1 MKLDSFGCRTLSKAI
16 IDFLYFV
23 FTSNFKGNSYLDE
36 KESIIGAIEIKK
48 VNEFKLQENLLSEL
62 IRYLNKIYE
71 KKIEGDGYAHPL
83 LEFSV
88 LNSLLGIGY
97 ENIINLFKK
106 LNLSLLFKKYNEY
119 YELKAKEKDTKN
131 ITDEIMY
138 ILPEIRDNFLQL
150 IRDYK

>member
-83 LEFSV
+83 LEFYPYELSDTIAADETYIKI
-88 LNSLLGIGY
+88 LGKTNYIF
-97 ENIINLFKK
+97 L
-106 LNLSLLFKKYNEY
+106 LLFNT
-119 YELKAKEKDTKN
+119 L
-131 ITDEIMY
+131 
-138 ILPEIRDNFLQL
+138 L
-150 IRDYK
+150 IRL